1 MQHDRG
7 DYLHGWQLD
16 NAYLS
21 EQPCV
26 DRTAAV
32 SADLLRSAAVR
43 EVVEEEPLPFA
54 CLICR
59 EPFTEPVVTR
69 CGHYFDMQCALQR
82 YARNSKCAAC
92 GAATNGASDR
102 LRTQG

>member
-1 MQHDRG
+1 V
-7 DYLHGWQLD
+7 
-16 NAYLS
+16 
-21 EQPCV
+21 C
-26 DRTAAV
+26 RT
-32 SADLLRSAAVR
+32 AVR

-92 GAATNGASDR
+92 GAATNGASLVGGRANVAGIFNRADKILEKKR
-102 LRTQG
+102 KVRCPSRALG